1 MKVPYSETQLKTEY
15 MVPGECVGRII
26 GKKGQVV
33 QDIQDKSHADIEVP
47 KEQQGD
53 DDVPVYVTGT
63 FNGTQV
69 KRSIFRKCY
78 CYFGDMVFAY
88 KLVTGRLNINKDD
101 FFRISH
107 LTTRGHKQKN
117 SEEHATKLPR
127 INTFSNRIVKDW
139 NDLSSQIVESS
150 SINSFKNNLD
160 NHWKNE
166 IYATPF

>member
-1 MKVPYSETQLKTEY
+1 M
-15 MVPGECVGRII
+15 
-26 GKKGQVV
+26 
-33 QDIQDKSHADIEVP
+33 
-47 KEQQGD
+47 
-53 DDVPVYVTGT
+53 
-63 FNGTQV
+63 
-69 KRSIFRKCY
+69 IFT
-78 CYFGDMVFAY
+78 Y
-88 KLVTGRLNINKDD
+88 KLVTGRPNKDD

-107 LTTRGHKQKN
+107 LTTRGHKQTTRGHLTTRGHKQKMYK
-117 SEEHATKLPR
+117 EHATKLPR